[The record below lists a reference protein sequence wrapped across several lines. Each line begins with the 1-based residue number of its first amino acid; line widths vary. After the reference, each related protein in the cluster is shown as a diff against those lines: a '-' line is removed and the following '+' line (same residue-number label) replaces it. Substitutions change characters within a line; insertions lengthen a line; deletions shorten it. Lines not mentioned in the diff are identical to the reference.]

1 MTFYVRSVVAAAIT
15 QATSKLLH
23 IQETQTMPAKGHP
36 FEHSRLAKFVD
47 RRILELASK
56 KAQRDIALEAGFRNV
71 NMISMIKSG
80 STKLALDRVPAM
92 AKALETDPKYL
103 FVLALE
109 QTGFETTRAAVG
121 NIFASVVTDNEADWL
136 AEIRDASDYTDP
148 RLNRR
153 ARSAIRGIF
162 GK

>member
-1 MTFYVRSVVAAAIT
+1 
-15 QATSKLLH
+15 
-23 IQETQTMPAKGHP
+23 MPLKGHP
-36 FEHSRLAKFVD
+36 HEHSRLAKFVD
-47 RRILELASK
+47 RRILDLAPK

-80 STKLALDRVPAM
+80 SAKLALDRVPAM
-92 AKALETDPKYL
+92 AKALEVDPKHL

-121 NIFASVVTDNEADWL
+121 DIFAAIVTTNEADWIEEL
-136 AEIRDASDYTDP
+136 RDASDGTDP

-153 ARSAIRGIF
+153 ARTALRALF